1 MDVNEYNRNAWNLQ
15 SQEGD
20 CQWSTPFP
28 EQKIEAA
35 RKGNWE
41 VHLSPGKPV
50 PREWFPSSLE
60 GCEILCLASGGG
72 QQAPLFAAAGAR
84 VTSVD
89 HSDVQLEKDI
99 EMARRHGLEI
109 ETLHA
114 DMADLPA
121 LAEGRYD
128 LVFNPV
134 SNVYCPELPP
144 IWNGCARVLK
154 QGGELLSG
162 FMNPAFYL
170 FDHDAIE
177 QGAAM
182 EIVYPLPYSD
192 LESRPAEELENLL
205 TANLS
210 LEYSHSWE
218 SQLGGQ
224 TDAGLAIV
232 GFYEDGWQIE
242 ATPLH
247 DYFPLFG
254 VSRARKLPPV

>member
-15 SQEGD
+15 SREGD

-28 EQKIEAA
+28 DAQIEQA
-35 RKGNWE
+35 RKGIWE
-41 VHLSPGKPV
+41 AHLSPGKPV
-50 PREWFPSSLE
+50 PRTWFPASLE

-89 HSDVQLEKDI
+89 HSDVQLEKDQV
-99 EMARRHGLEI
+99 MARRHGLDI
-109 ETLHA
+109 ETVHA
-114 DMADLPA
+114 DMADLSQ
-121 LAEGRYD
+121 LADGRFD
-128 LVFNPV
+128 LIFNPV

-144 IWNGCARVLK
+144 IWRECARVLK
-154 QGGELLSG
+154 TGGELLAA
-162 FMNPAFYL
+162 FMNPDFYL

-177 QGAAM
+177 QGEPM
-182 EIVYPLPYSD
+182 QISYRLPYSD
-192 LESRPAEELENLL
+192 IHSRPPDQLENLL
-205 TANLS
+205 SAQLS
-210 LEYSHSWE
+210 LEYSHSWQ

-232 GFYEDGWQIE
+232 GFYEDGWQTE

-247 DYFPLFG
+247 DFFPLFG
-254 VSRARKLPPV
+254 ATRARKLA